1 MYIFNYIKRPWTYN
15 TISYL
20 LFQLYLRSNKMSKVQ
35 YTEMLIKVYSVT
47 YSNSLYNIKSA
58 LN

>member
-1 MYIFNYIKRPWTYN
+1 MCIFNYIKRPWTYN

-35 YTEMLIKVYSVT
+35 FTEMLIKVYSET
-47 YSNSLYNIKSA
+47 YSNLLYNINSA